1 LIVGCGDLTI
11 LLVGLGFHCFLLKC
25 KEKLR
30 HSLGRPSRSDFVQR
44 EVIAVVESCREI
56 DNSDD
61 KDKNKKNSR
70 SVKYRTKLAFE
81 VDGKAYEGEETYN
94 QKVYVG
100 DKVKVEVYRTSKGIY
115 KLRPYNNLV
124 NFVFYCVAIPLGF
137 IIVIASVYSIGLT
150 VKKKNKIIGF
160 RNAPYWAGM

>member
-1 LIVGCGDLTI
+1 MIVGCGDLTI

-81 VDGKAYEGEETYN
+81 VDGKSYEGEETYN

-137 IIVIASVYSIGLT
+137 IIAIASVYSIRLI
-150 VKKKNKIIGF
+150 VKKE
-160 RNAPYWAGM
+160 